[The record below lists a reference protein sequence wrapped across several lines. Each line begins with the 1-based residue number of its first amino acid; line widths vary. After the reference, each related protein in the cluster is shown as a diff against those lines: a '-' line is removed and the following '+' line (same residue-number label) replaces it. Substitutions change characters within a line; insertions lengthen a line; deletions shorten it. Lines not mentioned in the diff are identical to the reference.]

1 MEEVHACIHNLWLM
15 KCFRCAIFRPLLWKL
30 KVVLNADYVHCI
42 IIRNLHLAILCVCV
56 CV

>member
-1 MEEVHACIHNLWLM
+1 MHACIHNLWLM

-30 KVVLNADYVHCI
+30 KVVLNICRLRI